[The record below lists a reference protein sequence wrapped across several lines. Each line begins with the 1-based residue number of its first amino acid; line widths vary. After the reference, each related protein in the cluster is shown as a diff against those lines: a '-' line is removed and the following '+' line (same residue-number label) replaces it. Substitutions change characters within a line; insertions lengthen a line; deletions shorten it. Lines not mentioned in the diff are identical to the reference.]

1 MTNTPTI
8 GMEGIVI
15 KCGSRLIW
23 IVRISAESLRL
34 SLGTDYN
41 YIIAQIPQ
49 KWAMIISRLGLNNRI
64 AAENLFPRMTR
75 PATAGNT
82 AE

>member
-1 MTNTPTI
+1 MFEIFSMTNTPTI

-15 KCGSRLIW
+15 KCGSRLIG
-23 IVRISAESLRL
+23 IVRVSAESLRL

-49 KWAMIISRLGLNNRI
+49 K
-64 AAENLFPRMTR
+64 
-75 PATAGNT
+75 
-82 AE
+82 